1 MMKFVILCFSLS
13 NTLVEGSTNLFDGYK
28 KRSGLIADVPAAIL
42 SNEVEFP
49 LVGLGVGNLQSDRV
63 ENMIYEG
70 LKGENRIRLFDTSQ
84 VAGVDN
90 EIIQGIKSGTKR
102 FKEADGIDDRVQV
115 HLVTKIRHTY
125 LGYERTKFAV
135 KSILQT
141 YSPVLKDSNID
152 FRIHFLIHHPR
163 CIDSVDGMDCEK
175 DEDEL
180 PGKVKRVG
188 SAPHLGDGDAWKES
202 WRALEDLYSSDD
214 YPAISSIG
222 VSNFSVEEM
231 DELLG
236 LSRVKPHL
244 VQMNISSLIED
255 TTLVDRCKMHDTH
268 IVVFNV
274 MEHIVMRAAGTP
286 RAFKSVALTGD
297 ALSNGRNAANPGQ
310 IILKWLTQNGISI
323 IPRTHDLDHLSE
335 NSVGAL
341 ARLSDISSNANIVL
355 QKAVEA
361 IHMGVDLDEDPRVQM
376 SFYAS
381 DGDIFLYRYKENLA
395 DQTYVAYVGKG
406 NSAKIWVN
414 PNDTFRVYNAYDPKL
429 FKDYVLLEHDGDD
442 RHIAVGSL

>member
-1 MMKFVILCFSLS
+1 MMQSIILCVLFFY
-13 NTLVEGSTNLFDGYK
+13 TFVEGSTNLFDGYK

-49 LVGLGVGNLQSDRV
+49 LIGLGVGNLQSNRV

-84 VAGVDN
+84 VAGVDS

-102 FKEADGIDDRVQV
+102 FKEAESIDDRVQV

-163 CIDSVDGMDCEK
+163 CTKGIDGMDCEK

-188 SAPHLGDGDAWKES
+188 PAPHLGDGDAWKES

-222 VSNFSVEEM
+222 VSNFSVEEL

-244 VQMNISSLIED
+244 VQISISSLIED
-255 TTLVDRCKMHDTH
+255 AEFANKCKAHDIH
-268 IVVFNV
+268 IQVFNV
-274 MEHIVMRAAGTP
+274 MERIVKRAPGTP
-286 RAFKSVALTGD
+286 RAFKTVMLTGD
-297 ALSNGRNAANPGQ
+297 TLSNGKNAVSPGQ
-310 IILKWLTQNGISI
+310 TILKWLTQNGISI
-323 IPRTHDLDHLSE
+323 IPRTRDLDHLSE
-335 NSVGAL
+335 NGVGAL

-361 IHMGVDLDEDPRVQM
+361 IHMGLDLNEDPRVQM

-381 DGDIFLYRYKENLA
+381 EGDIFLYAYKKNTA

-406 NSAKIWVN
+406 DSVEIWTN
-414 PNDTFRVYNAYDPKL
+414 PNDTFRVYDAYNPKL

-442 RHIAVGSL
+442 HRIVVGTL